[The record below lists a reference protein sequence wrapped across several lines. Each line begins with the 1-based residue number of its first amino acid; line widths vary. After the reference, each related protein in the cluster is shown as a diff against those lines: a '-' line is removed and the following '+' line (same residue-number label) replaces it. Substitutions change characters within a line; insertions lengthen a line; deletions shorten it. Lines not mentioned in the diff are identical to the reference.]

1 MITCNGP
8 ELTHCHC
15 LTFRLNMNRVTRS
28 IGYIIFF
35 LTFIHLFS
43 MICEKYSQW
52 LHFTLQ
58 LHFTGIVIDSEKS
71 TRLGRWIYR
80 NSMDV
85 YKCQWEIDLCRL
97 SIFHCRFFVWSAFN
111 KDLNYSYAFRRNI
124 VIFQKDI
131 LHTRW
136 ATRKTPTQFGWLLF
150 RVSLKKVNDLIM
162 EEFADTWAKLDIWK
176 ISIAF

>member
-8 ELTHCHC
+8 ELPHCHC

-28 IGYIIFF
+28 IGYIFFF
-35 LTFIHLFS
+35 LTIFTVVTFHTSVTFYGY
-43 MICEKYSQW
+43 CYWQWKKYAPRQMNLSQ
-52 LHFTLQ
+52 FN
-58 LHFTGIVIDSEKS
+58 GC
-71 TRLGRWIYR
+71 IY
-80 NSMDV
+80 
-85 YKCQWEIDLCRL
+85 YKCQWEIYLCRL

-111 KDLNYSYAFRRNI
+111 KDLSYSYAFRRNI
-124 VIFQKDI
+124 GISQKDI

-136 ATRKTPTQFGWLLF
+136 ATRKTPAQFGWLLF

-176 ISIAF
+176 IAIAF